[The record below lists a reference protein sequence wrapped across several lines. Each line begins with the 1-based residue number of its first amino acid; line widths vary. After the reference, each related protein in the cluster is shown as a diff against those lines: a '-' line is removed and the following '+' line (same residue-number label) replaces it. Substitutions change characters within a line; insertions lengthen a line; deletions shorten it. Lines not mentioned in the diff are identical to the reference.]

1 MADVYAAITAADP
14 EMQARIADVLELR
27 AADPQQRAMLE
38 TYTADLDLPRDARIL
53 EIGCGTG
60 AVSRFLARLP
70 GVAAVVGVDPC
81 ELFIERAHE
90 LAREENLTF
99 VLGDGRELELEDES
113 FDAVVFHT
121 TLCHVPDCEQAI
133 VQAHRL
139 LARGGQVAVFDGD
152 YITTTVANYLN
163 DPLQACADAA
173 IEALVHD
180 PWMIRRLPSLLR
192 DAGFGDCQLRG
203 FAYTQTSEADYI
215 LTLIERGA
223 NSLASD
229 QRLSAETAEALKAE
243 ARHRVATGHF
253 FGHIAYAN
261 AIARS
266 N

>member
-133 VQAHRL
+133 AQAHRL

-152 YITTTVANYLN
+152 YIEKPHIRTNVVDDE
-163 DPLQACADAA
+163 DPRAHGSPAQCCRTIASSS
-173 IEALVHD
+173 
-180 PWMIRRLPSLLR
+180 PTST
-192 DAGFGDCQLRG
+192 G
-203 FAYTQTSEADYI
+203 FA
-215 LTLIERGA
+215 R
-223 NSLASD
+223 
-229 QRLSAETAEALKAE
+229 
-243 ARHRVATGHF
+243 
-253 FGHIAYAN
+253 
-261 AIARS
+261 
-266 N
+266 